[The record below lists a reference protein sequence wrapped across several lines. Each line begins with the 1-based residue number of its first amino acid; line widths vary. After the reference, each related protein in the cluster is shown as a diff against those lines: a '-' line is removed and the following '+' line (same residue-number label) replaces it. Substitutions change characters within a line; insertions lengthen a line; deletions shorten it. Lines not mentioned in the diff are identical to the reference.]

1 MTTRIQ
7 ARIDEPLKE
16 EGERILKKLG
26 ISTTELI
33 RMTFRQLVMRKAIP
47 FDVSI
52 PNAETLEAFEEAKDP
67 KKISR
72 YRNAKEAMADM
83 EEPKGQA

>member
-1 MTTRIQ
+1 MTARIQ
-7 ARIDEPLKE
+7 ARIDEPLKK
-16 EGERILKKLG
+16 EGERILKQLG

-52 PNAETLEAFEEAKDP
+52 PNSETLEAFEEAKDP
-67 KKISR
+67 QNISR
-72 YRNAKEAMADM
+72 YRNAKGAMADM
-83 EEPKGQA
+83 WQD

>member
-1 MTTRIQ
+1 MKTRIQ

-33 RMTFRQLVMRKAIP
+33 RMTFRQLVMKKAIP

-67 KKISR
+67 QKISR
-72 YRNAKEAMADM
+72 YPNAKEAMADM
-83 EEPKGQA
+83 WQD